1 MADKFRK
8 LVAVEPIRFDPQ
20 AVERLSEVAETVICY
35 EDSPRDQ
42 EEMLRRIGDADAVL
56 VFYTSR
62 IGAWVL
68 ERCPNLRYIGMCC
81 SLYTPESANVD
92 LPAAHARGITVTG
105 IRRYGDRGVPEF
117 IVSELVRL
125 FHGFGG
131 VQFRAEPMELT
142 GARVGIIGLGDVGS
156 LVAETLQ
163 VFRAEVC
170 YFSRTRK
177 PEAEARG
184 IRYLSLPDLLEHC
197 DVVST
202 HLHKKTVLLDEKDLA
217 RLGSGKVLVNT
228 TFTPPYPLEALERWL
243 KQPGNFYI
251 GDSAAA
257 VGGTGGSIY
266 ALSNVICP
274 DRIAGESVQSGQL
287 LREKVIQNLKHYLE
301 ET

>member
-1 MADKFRK
+1 MANKFRK
-8 LVAVEPIRFDPQ
+8 LVAVEPIRFDQQ
-20 AVERLSEVAETVICY
+20 AVQKLSQVAETVICY
-35 EDSPRDQ
+35 EDSPWDQ
-42 EEMLRRIGDADAVL
+42 EEMLHRIGDADAVL
-56 VFYTSR
+56 VFYTST

-68 ERCPNLRYIGMCC
+68 ERCPNLRYIGTCC

-92 LPAAHARGITVTG
+92 LHAAHARGIAVTG

-117 IVSELVRL
+117 IISELVRL

-131 VQFRAEPMELT
+131 LQFRAEPMELT

-163 VFRAEVC
+163 AFQAEVC

-177 PEAEARG
+177 PEAEAKG
-184 IRYLSLPDLLEHC
+184 IRYLPMPDLLEHC

-202 HLHKKTVLLDEKDLA
+202 HLHKNTVLLDENGLA

-228 TFTPPYPLEALERWL
+228 TFTPPCPLEALERWL

-257 VGGTGGSIY
+257 IGGTEGGICT
-266 ALSNVICP
+266 LPNVICP
-274 DRIAGESVQSGQL
+274 DRIAGESVQSGRL
-287 LREKVIQNLKHYLE
+287 LREKVLCNLKHYLE
-301 ET
+301 DT